1 MQVSVLLLVGVL
13 LLIAGVTLV
22 FIKRQGAAV
31 GLILLLGFLMSLVPA
46 VMPNVG
52 DAVLKGWGLEA
63 HFTKDPNA
71 QVPDTTSTLA
81 AQIAPLQQSVK
92 QLQDAV
98 SKQNEV
104 NKTLTSKIEA
114 NAGGDHSAIVVPNIN
129 STNEAATTNSQYT
142 VFVFYKSPRVA
153 QARELLK
160 ALIGAGFQASA
171 ISTTFEDVGQ
181 LAADGTTYVQPT
193 ERGLKIQ
200 KDVEAIAAKLGM
212 PGIMLG
218 GPYPLKRGDIQ
229 VFLY

>member
-104 NKTLTSKIEA
+104 NKTLTSKIE
-114 NAGGDHSAIVVPNIN
+114 
-129 STNEAATTNSQYT
+129 
-142 VFVFYKSPRVA
+142 
-153 QARELLK
+153 
-160 ALIGAGFQASA
+160 
-171 ISTTFEDVGQ
+171 
-181 LAADGTTYVQPT
+181 
-193 ERGLKIQ
+193 
-200 KDVEAIAAKLGM
+200 
-212 PGIMLG
+212 
-218 GPYPLKRGDIQ
+218 
-229 VFLY
+229 